1 MSIFDKFFTKFAYKF
16 DKGYPDMNNDQ
27 DVLLLESLISEVVG
41 YKFKLSEKVLNWGD
55 LSSDSRKFIRL
66 TVIDNKIKNGTPFK
80 LEDGREEI
88 LTYIDDSY
96 SDLFANQ
103 KVVDIKSKLGS
114 KTNTTPL
121 FKDSQG
127 NNISFRDMSKTPDL
141 GGSGK
146 AKVDSSERQEMGLI
160 DAINSFPEKPFT
172 LVGANGEKIENVTG
186 ARKMPNP
193 KEGEAYTDVVVET
206 TKGDVNIS
214 AKGTSS
220 PSIAGGGLK
229 MASNLGPEV
238 EEFIQD
244 FYKDAYD
251 YYKEIFDANPE
262 LTPDTNLYKTNF
274 FKDVS
279 RAVPQNIMKTVL
291 IGIERFGGPVDGYYI
306 GPMTVESEIKGN
318 ELITNGDII
327 SVDKFLKDYPTIY
340 AHIKKRSGDYYF
352 TDKTKPIPANPS
364 IVVPMIFSKKPGG
377 GQAQSRFGMNFKP
390 RNKENII

>member
-1 MSIFDKFFTKFAYKF
+1 MDNITKYLNRIAYKF
-16 DKGYPDMNNDQ
+16 PKGYPDMNNAQ
-27 DVLLLESLISEVVG
+27 DVLLLETLMSELLGEKFSLE
-41 YKFKLSEKVLNWGD
+41 EKVLNWGD

-66 TVIDNKIKNGTPFK
+66 TVIDDKIKNGTPFK

-103 KVVDIKSKLGS
+103 KVADIKNLLGS

-121 FKDSQG
+121 FIDSQ
-127 NNISFRDMSKTPDL
+127 NNKISFRDMTKTPDI

-146 AKVDSSERQEMGLI
+146 SKVDSSERQEMGLI
-160 DAINSFPEKPFT
+160 EAINTFPTKPFT

-206 TKGDVNIS
+206 TKGDYNIS

-244 FYKDAYD
+244 FYEDAYD
-251 YYKEIFDANPE
+251 YYKEIFDSNPE

-279 RAVPQNIMKTVL
+279 RVVPQNIMKTVL
-291 IGIERFGGPVDGYYI
+291 IGIERFGGPVNGYYI

-364 IVVPMIFSKKPGG
+364 IVVPMIFAKSPTG

>member
-1 MSIFDKFFTKFAYKF
+1 MELFDKFFTKFAYKF
-16 DKGYPDMNNDQ
+16 EKGYPDMDNPT
-27 DVLLLESLISEVVG
+27 DVALLESLISEAVG
-41 YKFKLSEKVLNWGD
+41 YKFKLNEKVLNWGD
-55 LSSDSRKFIRL
+55 LTSDSRKLIRL
-66 TVIDNKIKNGTPFK
+66 TVIDDKIKSSTPFK
-80 LEDGREEI
+80 LEDGREEV

-103 KVVDIKSKLGS
+103 KVDDIKSILGS

-127 NNISFRDMSKTPDL
+127 NKISLRDMTKTPDL

-146 AKVDSSERQEMGLI
+146 SKVDSSERQEMGLI
-160 DAINSFPEKPFT
+160 EAIKTFPNKPFT

-193 KEGEAYTDVVVET
+193 PEGEAYTDVVVET
-206 TKGDVNIS
+206 TQGDVNLS

-244 FYKDAYD
+244 FYEDAYD
-251 YYKEIFDANPE
+251 YYKDIFDANSD
-262 LTPDTNLYKTNF
+262 LTYDTNLYKTNF

-279 RAVPQNIMKTVL
+279 RAVPQNIMRTILV
-291 IGIERFGGPVDGYYI
+291 GIERFGGPVDGYYI
-306 GPMTVESEIKGN
+306 GPMTVESEIKGD
-318 ELITNGDII
+318 ELILNGDII

-352 TDKTKPIPANPS
+352 TDRTKPIPANPD
-364 IVVPMIFSKKPGG
+364 IVVPIIFAKSPTG

>member
-1 MSIFDKFFTKFAYKF
+1 MDNITKYLNRIAYKF
-16 DKGYPDMNNDQ
+16 PKGYPDMNDDQ
-27 DVLLLESLISEVVG
+27 DVLLLETLVSEILGEKFSL
-41 YKFKLSEKVLNWGD
+41 KEKVLNWGD

-66 TVIDNKIKNGTPFK
+66 TVIDDKIKNGTPFK
-80 LEDGREEI
+80 LEDGREEV
-88 LTYIDDSY
+88 LTYIDNSY

-103 KVVDIKSKLGS
+103 KIADIKNILGS

-121 FKDSQG
+121 FIDSQG
-127 NNISFRDMSKTPDL
+127 NKISFRDMTKTPDI

-160 DAINSFPEKPFT
+160 EAINTFPTKPFT

-229 MASNLGPEV
+229 MSSNLGPEV

-244 FYKDAYD
+244 FYEDAYD

-262 LTPDTNLYKTNF
+262 LTPNTNLYKTNF

-279 RAVPQNIMKTVL
+279 RVVPQNIMKTVL
-291 IGIERFGGPVDGYYI
+291 VGIERFGGPVDGYYI

-318 ELITNGDII
+318 ELILNGDII
-327 SVDKFLKDYPTIY
+327 SVDKFLEDYPTIY

-364 IVVPMIFSKKPGG
+364 IVVPMIFAKSPTG

>member
-1 MSIFDKFFTKFAYKF
+1 
-16 DKGYPDMNNDQ
+16 
-27 DVLLLESLISEVVG
+27 LETLISETIG
-41 YKFKLSEKVLNWGD
+41 EKFSLKEKVLNWGD

-66 TVIDNKIKNGTPFK
+66 TVIDDKIKNGTPFK
-80 LEDGREEI
+80 LEDGREEV
-88 LTYIDDSY
+88 LTYIDNSY

-103 KVVDIKSKLGS
+103 KIADIKNILGS

-121 FKDSQG
+121 FIDSQG
-127 NNISFRDMSKTPDL
+127 NKISFRDMTKTLDI

-160 DAINSFPEKPFT
+160 EAINTFPTKPFT
-172 LVGANGEKIENVTG
+172 LVGANGEKIKNVTG

-193 KEGEAYTDVVVET
+193 KEGEAYTDVVIET
-206 TKGDVNIS
+206 TKGDYNIS

-244 FYKDAYD
+244 FYEDAYD

-306 GPMTVESEIKGN
+306 GPMTIESEIKGN

>member
-1 MSIFDKFFTKFAYKF
+1 MDLITKYLNRIAYKF
-16 DKGYPDMNNDQ
+16 PKGYPDMNDDQ
-27 DVLLLESLISEVVG
+27 DVLLLETFISETIG
-41 YKFKLSEKVLNWGD
+41 EKFSLKEKVLNWGD

-66 TVIDNKIKNGTPFK
+66 TVIDDKIKNGTPFK
-80 LEDGREEI
+80 LEDGREEV
-88 LTYIDDSY
+88 LTYIDNSY

-103 KVVDIKSKLGS
+103 KIADIKNILGS

-121 FKDSQG
+121 FIDSQG
-127 NNISFRDMSKTPDL
+127 NKISFRDMTKTLDI

-160 DAINSFPEKPFT
+160 EAINTFPTKPFT
-172 LVGANGEKIENVTG
+172 LVGANGEKIKNVTG

-193 KEGEAYTDVVVET
+193 KEGEAYTDVVIET
-206 TKGDVNIS
+206 TKGDYNIS

-244 FYKDAYD
+244 FYEDAYD

-279 RAVPQNIMKTVL
+279 RVVPQNIMKTVL

-306 GPMTVESEIKGN
+306 GPMTIESEIKGN

-364 IVVPMIFSKKPGG
+364 IIVPMIFSKKPGG